1 VGENNDGKSSDKTE
15 GDDKSSDKPRPKKLN
30 KKEKMKKLITKKATQ
45 LAENMGKAA
54 TLEMQKEVQSKLVA
68 LIGYVPDF
76 DQYKNTQIQK
86 EIAFYEPVDNVDN
99 AFARWFLNDPKF
111 TELEELQYPNGFK

>member
-1 VGENNDGKSSDKTE
+1 
-15 GDDKSSDKPRPKKLN
+15 
-30 KKEKMKKLITKKATQ
+30 MKKWITKKATQ
-45 LAENMGKAA
+45 LAEKMGKAA
-54 TLEMQKEVQSKLVA
+54 KLEMQKEVQSKLVA

>member
-1 VGENNDGKSSDKTE
+1 
-15 GDDKSSDKPRPKKLN
+15 
-30 KKEKMKKLITKKATQ
+30 MKKLIAKKATQ

-54 TLEMQKEVQSKLVA
+54 TLEMQKKEQGKLVA

-76 DQYKNTQIQK
+76 NQYKNTQIQK
-86 EIAFYEPVDNVDN
+86 EIVFYKPKNNVDN

-111 TELEELQYPNGFK
+111 TKLEELQYPNGFK

>member
-1 VGENNDGKSSDKTE
+1 MFQTLTNTKTH
-15 GDDKSSDKPRPKKLN
+15 RYKK
-30 KKEKMKKLITKKATQ
+30 I
-45 LAENMGKAA
+45 
-54 TLEMQKEVQSKLVA
+54 
-68 LIGYVPDF
+68 PDF

>member
-1 VGENNDGKSSDKTE
+1 
-15 GDDKSSDKPRPKKLN
+15 
-30 KKEKMKKLITKKATQ
+30 
-45 LAENMGKAA
+45 
-54 TLEMQKEVQSKLVA
+54 MQKEVQSKLVA

-111 TELEELQYPNGFK
+111 TELEELQYPKWIQIGEREMTEVEYGGIKVGGSKLLLIIPLIGTLGGGLQVVLSFTKTIWI

>member
-1 VGENNDGKSSDKTE
+1 MDISTLTDLISIGKDFLGGGDSGEGGLPKAKSY
-15 GDDKSSDKPRPKKLN
+15 R
-30 KKEKMKKLITKKATQ
+30 
-45 LAENMGKAA
+45 
-54 TLEMQKEVQSKLVA
+54 
-68 LIGYVPDF
+68 PDF

>member
-1 VGENNDGKSSDKTE
+1 MGEKNDGKSSNETE
-15 GDDKSSDKPRPKKLN
+15 GDDKSSDKPRPKKID
-30 KKEKMKKLITKKATQ
+30 KKEKMKKLIAKKATQ
-45 LAENMGKAA
+45 LAEDMGKAA
-54 TLEMQKEVQSKLVA
+54 TLEMQKKEQGKLVA

-76 DQYKNTQIQK
+76 DKYKNSQVQK
-86 EIAFYEPVDNVDN
+86 EITFYKPENNVDN